1 MRLLLDMINW
11 SFYNKSLVRRG
22 EVILDFDVIDSWY
35 SELDLMNDGK
45 RGGQY
50 HYPDSFIQLLGYMR
64 VYFHLPYH
72 QAEGVVIAHAG
83 NKIPSIPNYSTIN
96 RRINNQDIR
105 ISERH
110 EVDNDD
116 RHHYS
121 IR

>member
-11 SFYNKSLVRRG
+11 SFYNKSLIRRG

-45 RGGQY
+45 RGGHN

-64 VYFHLPYH
+64 VYFHLPYR

-83 NKIPSIPNYSTIN
+83 NKIPSIPNYMYN
-96 RRINNQDIR
+96 
-105 ISERH
+105 
-110 EVDNDD
+110 
-116 RHHYS
+116 
-121 IR
+121 

>member
-45 RGGQY
+45 RGGQD

-64 VYFHLPYH
+64 VYFHLPYR

-83 NKIPSIPNYSTIN
+83 NKKYHLFQTTVQLTDVLIT
-96 RRINNQDIR
+96 R
-105 ISERH
+105 ISESA
-110 EVDNDD
+110 NDM
-116 RHHYS
+116 R
-121 IR
+121 